1 MDLMKMVYVIIGITI
16 SVIIAANVLLPVI
29 LDLTNPTTG
38 ILKDEAMW
46 TTLIILTG
54 TLTIIAIVMMAVRA
68 MGRSSD

>member
-1 MDLMKMVYVIIGITI
+1 MDLMRMVYVIIGITI

-29 LDLTNPTTG
+29 LDLTNSSTG
-38 ILKDEAMW
+38 ILKDDAMW
-46 TTLIILTG
+46 STLIILTG

>member
-29 LDLTNPTTG
+29 LDLTNSTTG
-38 ILKDEAMW
+38 ALKDETMW
-46 TTLIILTG
+46 STLIILCG

-68 MGRSSD
+68 MGKGE

>member
-29 LDLTNPTTG
+29 LDLTNPSTG

>member
-29 LDLTNPTTG
+29 MDLTGEGG
-38 ILKDEAMW
+38 ILADNAMW
-46 TTLIILTG
+46 TTLIILVG

-68 MGRSSD
+68 MSKSGN